1 MAQIFRDRVMHTYGR
16 PSYITSDRDPRLT
29 GGYWKEFSAAIGLE
43 PRMGS
48 AHHPQTDGQS
58 ERMIRTLVQVLR
70 CTVSEV
76 SNWPRHLKAAQWAYN
91 SSISAVHGRTPH
103 EVCTGR
109 LPVGA
114 ADLAVPAMT
123 NPTAATDVADMQ
135 EMDKQVRSALI
146 RQADRM
152 ATRGQRWRPRP
163 MAAGT
168 EVLVNSTI
176 FQFPEGTCRKLL
188 PRWFGPYP
196 VVADLGNAAKLALPP
211 AVRLHPVFNKEHLLV
226 FKRSDW
232 HEDST
237 TGAEDP
243 IVQAEPAGG
252 RPKPTGVHKVL
263 GTGTNRKFLFEYDGR
278 PTPDASWVHERD
290 LQPGHSAEYDI
301 IQRWEREEMRRRVET
316 RARHNLRQL

>member
-1 MAQIFRDRVMHTYGR
+1 
-16 PSYITSDRDPRLT
+16 
-29 GGYWKEFSAAIGLE
+29 
-43 PRMGS
+43 
-48 AHHPQTDGQS
+48 
-58 ERMIRTLVQVLR
+58 
-70 CTVSEV
+70 
-76 SNWPRHLKAAQWAYN
+76 
-91 SSISAVHGRTPH
+91 
-103 EVCTGR
+103 
-109 LPVGA
+109 
-114 ADLAVPAMT
+114 
-123 NPTAATDVADMQ
+123 MQ
-135 EMDKQVRSALI
+135 EAPTSMV
-146 RQADRM
+146 
-152 ATRGQRWRPRP
+152 
-163 MAAGT
+163 
-168 EVLVNSTI
+168 
-176 FQFPEGTCRKLL
+176 
-188 PRWFGPYP
+188 GPYP